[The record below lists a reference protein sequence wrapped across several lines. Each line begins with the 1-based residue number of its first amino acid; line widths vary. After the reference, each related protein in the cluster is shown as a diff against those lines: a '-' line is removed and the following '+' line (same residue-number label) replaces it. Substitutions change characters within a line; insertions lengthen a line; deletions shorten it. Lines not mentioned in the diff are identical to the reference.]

1 MLRSLGH
8 ADWQVIRKIQRE
20 TKGTKKGTPGAGLR
34 MIPNRRT
41 KDGTFL
47 LDLEEW
53 GLIERAGQDAPP
65 KDALD
70 KVPEPFLIR
79 WRLTELG
86 EYAAEYGEFEDGNT
100 GLKLPTPEEFSRS
113 KGPGVADNTKL
124 KKSALKV

>member
-1 MLRSLGH
+1 MLRSIGH
-8 ADWQVIRKIQRE
+8 ADWQVLRE

-47 LDLEEW
+47 LDLEEQ

-65 KDALD
+65 KDAPD
-70 KVPEPFLIR
+70 EVPEPFLIR

-86 EYAAEYGEFEDGNT
+86 EHAAEYGEFQDSST
-100 GLKLPTPEEFSRS
+100 GLKLPTPEEFARS
-113 KGPGVADNTKL
+113 KKDNGKPDNTKL
-124 KKSALKV
+124 KKSALTV